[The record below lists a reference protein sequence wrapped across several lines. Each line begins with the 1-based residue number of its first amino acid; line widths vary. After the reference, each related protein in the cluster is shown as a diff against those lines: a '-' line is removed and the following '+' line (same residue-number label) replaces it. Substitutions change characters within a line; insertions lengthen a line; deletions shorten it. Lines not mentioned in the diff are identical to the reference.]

1 MNQSELPFEGDT
13 HTPTKPQSEL
23 TDAVARIPRF
33 WQREILLARAL
44 ADEDIPDWLFTPI
57 DYSFCPA
64 SYWATESLSQL
75 VANIKGAERKKEA
88 LRLIQQG
95 RLADASEL
103 VLTDSVSDAE
113 RTLLGRI
120 HPALMGG
127 EYLPDYFADEV
138 EIARVTMDS
147 TTQDVISIRA
157 YPKNGGICYR
167 VADEYESDFEI
178 KPKFSKRPLTL
189 GQLVRLIDTGDREE
203 LGPIGLGIIQIN
215 FDCHEEPAEDYADFM
230 HFTSEFYP
238 DLTKHYWFA
247 TQRWLR
253 QNRGRRAE

>member
-1 MNQSELPFEGDT
+1 MNQSELPFEG
-13 HTPTKPQSEL
+13 L
-23 TDAVARIPRF
+23 TDAIARIPHS
-33 WQREILLARAL
+33 WQREILLARAQ
-44 ADEDIPDWLFTPI
+44 ADEDIPDWLLTPI
-57 DYSFCPA
+57 DYSFRPA

-127 EYLPDYFADEV
+127 EYLPDYGPGEA

-157 YPKNGGICYR
+157 YPKGGWIGYR
-167 VADEYESDFEI
+167 VADEYESTVEI

-247 TQRWLR
+247 TQRWLK
-253 QNRGRRAE
+253 QNRKAGAAL